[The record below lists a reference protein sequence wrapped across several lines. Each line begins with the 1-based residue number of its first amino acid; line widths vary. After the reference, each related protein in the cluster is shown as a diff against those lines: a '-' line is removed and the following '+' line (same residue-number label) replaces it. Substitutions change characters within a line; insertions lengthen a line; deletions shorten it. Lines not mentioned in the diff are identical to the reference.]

1 MKKIIAILAAIA
13 LCLSLSAPVLAAD
26 AGETVVT
33 IYTTNDI
40 HGTVAAGEDE
50 ESEVIG
56 LGQAAA
62 IAAST
67 ENALLVDA
75 GDATQGA
82 SFATVNKGA
91 DVIAAMNAAGYAVMA
106 AGNHDFDYG
115 KDQLLLNAALAD
127 FPILSA
133 NVLYEDEPLLEPSTV
148 IETAGVRIGFIGLT
162 TTATATSTNPS
173 LLGGVSFEDEVSA
186 AEEQIAALA
195 PDTDAIVLIC
205 HMGDNAAAVDCTSA
219 ALLDGLSD
227 ESLAQVTALVDGHSH
242 TVEET
247 VYTERGANIPI
258 VQTGTLFTH
267 LGVIKLTF
275 GEDGVTAEGSMMD
288 KAEALEFPL
297 TEAGTEADIRV
308 ANALQEI
315 MDGQITILGE
325 TLCTAETPLW
335 GGYIYYDYAE
345 PRIAETGFGDFVT
358 DAFAAAGAVFA
369 QEQQLDMPVVAIE
382 NGGGV
387 SATLPVGEV
396 TRGDV
401 LNAFN
406 HGNMVEVL
414 SVTPA
419 ELYTALEAGLTMT
432 GQDETG
438 LLLRERVSGSFMQV
452 SGFAYAFDPAGP
464 EGEKVTSVTL
474 DDGTAL
480 ERADEE
486 TELLLITNSYVASGF
501 PEEDKLGELGGED
514 MIVEDYLLAQTHE
527 GTVPLAWPT
536 VLGRITID
544 NDQSP
549 DTYEV
554 AVPITVAGTED
565 PAANKAL
572 HLRVDGGEYE
582 DVETD
587 GEGLL
592 HVTLDK
598 GPHTLYLQESADGV
612 PVYVN
617 NYSGSG
623 TVTVEPGYYSL
634 SFTVDGAA
642 A

>member
-1 MKKIIAILAAIA
+1 MKRLASILLVLVLA
-13 LCLSLSAPVLAAD
+13 LTLTAPAMAAD

-40 HGTVAAGEDE
+40 HGTMSPGEDQD
-50 ESEVIG
+50 SQVIG
-56 LGQAAA
+56 LAQAAA

-75 GDATQGA
+75 GDATQGT
-82 SFATVNKGA
+82 SFATVTEGA

-115 KDQLLLNAALAD
+115 KDRLLQNAALAD

-133 NVLYEDEPLLEPSTV
+133 NAMDGDEQLLEPSTV
-148 IETAGVRIGFIGLT
+148 IEVAGKRIGFIGLT
-162 TTATATSTNPS
+162 TTDTATSTNPS
-173 LLGGVSFEDEVSA
+173 LLGGVTFEDEVTA
-186 AEEQIAALA
+186 AKEQLAALA

-205 HMGDNAAAVDCTSA
+205 HMGDNDLAVDCTSTE
-219 ALLDGLSD
+219 LLDALSD
-227 ESLAQVTALVDGHSH
+227 EELAQVTALVDGHSH
-242 TVEET
+242 TVEEAA
-247 VYTERGANIPI
+247 YTERGANIPI
-258 VQTGTLFTH
+258 VQTGTLFTR
-267 LGVIKLTF
+267 LGVIEITF
-275 GEDGVTAEGSMMD
+275 GEDGVSAEGSL
-288 KAEALEFPL
+288 LESEDAAAFPL
-297 TEAGTEADIRV
+297 TDAGTEAAAAV
-308 ANALQEI
+308 ETALQEI
-315 MDGQITILGE
+315 TEGQLTILGE
-325 TLCTAETPLW
+325 ELCTNEAPLW

-345 PRIAETGFGDFVT
+345 PRIVETAFGDFVT
-358 DAFAAAGAVFA
+358 DAFASAAAVFA
-369 QEQQLDMPVVAIE
+369 EAQELEMPIVAIE

-387 SATLPVGEV
+387 SATLPVGQV

-406 HGNMVEVL
+406 HGNLVEVL
-414 SVTPA
+414 NVTPA

-438 LLLRERVSGSFMQV
+438 LLIRERVSGSFMQV
-452 SGFAYAFDPAGP
+452 SGFTYSFDPAGE
-464 EGEKVTSVTL
+464 EGAKVTAVTL

-480 ERADEE
+480 DREDEE
-486 TELLLITNSYVASGF
+486 TELLLVTNGYVASGF

-527 GTVPLAWPT
+527 GTVPLDWPT
-536 VLGRITID
+536 VLDRIIID

-549 DTYEV
+549 DTYDV
-554 AVPITVAGTED
+554 TVPVSVAGSED
-565 PAANKAL
+565 PAADMAL

-587 GEGLL
+587 GDGNL
-592 HVTLDK
+592 HLTLDK

-623 TVTVEPGYYSL
+623 TVTVKPGYYSL
-634 SFTVDGAA
+634 AFVVDVAA
-642 A
+642 

>member
-1 MKKIIAILAAIA
+1 MKKIIAIVLAAA
-13 LCLSLSAPVLAAD
+13 LCLSFGASALAAGAED
-26 AGETVVT
+26 TVVT

-40 HGTVAAGEDE
+40 HGTMSAGEDE

-56 LGQAAA
+56 MAQTAA

-82 SFATVNKGA
+82 SFATVTQGA
-91 DVIAAMNAAGYAVMA
+91 DVIAVMNAAGYAAMA

-115 KDQLLLNAALAD
+115 KDRLLQNAALAD

-133 NVLYEDEPLLEPSTV
+133 NVMDGDEPLLDASAVVEV
-148 IETAGVRIGFIGLT
+148 AGKRIGFIGLT

-173 LLGGVSFEDEVSA
+173 LLGEVTFADETAA

-205 HMGDNAAAVDCTSA
+205 HMGDNDLAVNCTSA
-219 ALLDGLSD
+219 ELLDGLSD
-227 ESLAQVTALVDGHSH
+227 EALANVTALVDGHSH
-242 TVEET
+242 SVEET
-247 VYTERGANIPI
+247 AYTERGANIPI

-267 LGVIKLTF
+267 LGVIEITF
-275 GEDGVTAEGSMMD
+275 SGDEVSAEGSVMD
-288 KAEALEFPL
+288 KAAAIEFPL
-297 TEAGTEADIRV
+297 TDAGNEAAAAVET
-308 ANALQEI
+308 ALQEI
-315 MDGQITILGE
+315 MAGQLTILGE
-325 TLCTAETPLW
+325 VLCTSENPLW

-345 PRIAETGFGDFVT
+345 PRIAETAFGDFVT
-358 DAFAAAGAVFA
+358 DAFAAAASVFA
-369 QEQQLDMPVVAIE
+369 QEQQLDMPIVAIE

-406 HGNMVEVL
+406 HGNLVDVL
-414 SVTPA
+414 AVTPA

-432 GQDETG
+432 GQDDTG
-438 LLLRERVSGSFMQV
+438 LLIRERVSGSFMQV
-452 SGFAYAFDPAGP
+452 SGFAYSFDPAGP

-480 ERADEE
+480 ERTDEE
-486 TELLLITNSYVASGF
+486 TKLLLATNSYVATGF

-514 MIVEDYLLAQTHE
+514 MIVEDYLLVAT
-527 GTVPLAWPT
+527 GVGDVPLTYPT
-536 VLGRITID
+536 VQGRITVD

-554 AVPITVAGTED
+554 AVPVTAGAEAA
-565 PAANKAL
+565 PAADREL
-572 HLRVDGGEYE
+572 HLRVDDGEYE
-582 DVETD
+582 AVKTD
-587 GEGLL
+587 GEGVLRL
-592 HVTLDK
+592 TLDK

-623 TVTVEPGYYSL
+623 TVTVAPGYYSL
-634 SFTVDGAA
+634 SFTVDEAA
-642 A
+642 